1 MVKVWR
7 TSDWALET
15 DIISPF
21 INAPGTTLFRRLSW
35 APDGAHVAA
44 ANAVNGIQC
53 IAAIINRDDWN
64 ADVSL
69 VGHTLPIEVTV
80 SIIHTHTHRGDFNYF
95 LLLVLQSKDVLYEG

>member
-80 SIIHTHTHRGDFNYF
+80 SIIYPRTGGKF
-95 LLLVLQSKDVLYEG
+95 